1 MNLFENLAAHGL
13 TMDVMQVMI
22 VSAIFV
28 VLIGMYWQFFAIGI
42 GALFCFYVLA
52 GTPEPKPHPLNEW
65 KDTKLQKMEE
75 QQKNQFLKDCESLG
89 DSHDRCMNIWLDE
102 EKPE

>member
-13 TMDVMQVMI
+13 TIDVMQVMI
-22 VSAIFV
+22 ISAVFI

-42 GALFCFYVLA
+42 GGMFCLYVLA
-52 GTPEPKPHPLNEW
+52 GTPSTTKPVPLNDW

-75 QQKNQFLKDCESLG
+75 QRRIDFLKDCQGLG
-89 DSHDRCMNIWLDE
+89 DSYDRCMNIWLDKE
-102 EKPE
+102 E